1 MKSRLALRIKY
12 EDEAKLDL
20 LGIKNHYLAIGGK
33 VLARRMVGLIRSDT
47 NALLNYTALAY
58 ELVPNMRRLVVAN
71 GAYLVFHRVKE
82 SVVEVLHIRR
92 AERAPAT
99 EKDVG

>member
-1 MKSRLALRIKY
+1 LRIKY

-20 LGIKNHYLAIGGK
+20 LEIKNHYLAIGGN
-33 VLARRMVGLIRSDT
+33 VLARRIIELIRRDT
-47 NALLNYTALAY
+47 NALLNYTAPAY

-71 GAYLVFHRVKE
+71 GAYLVFHRVTE

-92 AERAPAT
+92 AERVPAS
-99 EKDVG
+99 KNDVC

>member
-1 MKSRLALRIKY
+1 MRIKY

-20 LGIKNHYLAIGGK
+20 LEIKSHYLEIGGN
-33 VLARRMVGLIRSDT
+33 VLARRMVGLIRNDI
-47 NALLNYTALAY
+47 NALLNYTAPAY
-58 ELVPNMRRLVVAN
+58 ELVPNVRRLVVAN
-71 GAYLVFHRVKE
+71 GAYLVFHRATE

-92 AERAPAT
+92 AERVPAT

>member
-1 MKSRLALRIKY
+1 MRIKY

-20 LGIKNHYLAIGGK
+20 LEIKNHYLAIGGN
-33 VLARRMVGLIRSDT
+33 VLARRIIELIRRDT
-47 NALLNYTALAY
+47 NALLNYTAPAY

-71 GAYLVFHRVKE
+71 GAYLVFHRVTE

-92 AERAPAT
+92 AERVPAS
-99 EKDVG
+99 KNDVC

>member
-1 MKSRLALRIKY
+1 MRIKF

-20 LGIKNHYLAIGGK
+20 LEIKNHYLAIGGN
-33 VLARRMVGLIRSDT
+33 VLARRMVELIRSDT
-47 NALLNYTALAY
+47 NALLNYTAPGY

-71 GAYLVFHRVKE
+71 GAYLVFHRVTE
-82 SVVEVLHIRR
+82 SNVEVLHIRR
-92 AERAPAT
+92 AERMPAT

>member
-1 MKSRLALRIKY
+1 LRIKY

-20 LGIKNHYLAIGGK
+20 FEIKNHYLAIGGN
-33 VLARRMVGLIRSDT
+33 VLARRMVELIRRDT
-47 NALLNYTALAY
+47 NALLNYTAPAY

-71 GAYLVFHRVKE
+71 GAYLVFHRVTE

-92 AERAPAT
+92 AERVPAS
-99 EKDVG
+99 KNDVC